1 MRDPENSQ
9 AAGWVVFQYPSFV
22 LFQTA
27 RLCMVLA
34 MEMQSVAVGWQVYEI
49 TKRPLDLGLVGLVQ
63 FLPGILL
70 FLVSGHVA
78 DRYDRRRLIVFCYI
92 GYGLSFGL
100 LLLTALR
107 GVRSIFFIFVILVI
121 LGIVRAFNGPVSRA
135 LLPQLVPEEIFTNAV
150 AWASTLFQGAA
161 ILGPAIGGIIYAA
174 FRGPGAV
181 YAVAMAMAIVA
192 LICTLRIKMQERS
205 RDRAPV
211 SSTTVL
217 AGLRYIWREK
227 VVLGSISL
235 DLFAVFLG
243 GAVALLPVF
252 AKEILKTGPGGLG
265 LLRTAPGVGA
275 AAMAI
280 VLAHRPIR
288 RKIGLIMLWCVAGF
302 GLFTILF
309 GLSRSLVLSLIA
321 LFFVGAT
328 DMVSVIVRAVLIQVA
343 TPDDMRG
350 RVNAVDMV
358 FIGAS
363 NEFGE
368 FESGLTAQW
377 FGTVP
382 AVVIGGLGTLVVTAI
397 WAWRFPE
404 LRKVEQIH
412 RLANQSD

>member
-412 RLANQSD
+412 TLANQSD

>member
-161 ILGPAIGGIIYAA
+161 ILGPAIGGLIYAA

-302 GLFTILF
+302 GFFTILF

-412 RLANQSD
+412 TLANQSD

>member
-1 MRDPENSQ
+1 
-9 AAGWVVFQYPSFV
+9 
-22 LFQTA
+22 
-27 RLCMVLA
+27 
-34 MEMQSVAVGWQVYEI
+34 
-49 TKRPLDLGLVGLVQ
+49 VGLVQ

-78 DRYDRRRLIVFCYI
+78 DRYDRRKLIVFCYI

-107 GVRSIFFIFVILVI
+107 GVRSIFFIFVILVV

-135 LLPQLVPEEIFTNAV
+135 LLPQLVPEEMFTNAV

-161 ILGPAIGGIIYAA
+161 ILGPALGGVVYAA

-181 YAVAMAMAIVA
+181 YAVAMGMAVVA
-192 LICTLRIKMQERS
+192 LICTLRIKMQERP
-205 RDRAPV
+205 RAREPV

-302 GLFTILF
+302 GFFTILF

-382 AVVIGGLGTLVVTAI
+382 AVVIGGLGTLVVTAL

-412 RLANQSD
+412 TLANQSG